1 MADYYE
7 FKDKNDLP
15 IQEEPILVVSPAR
28 SSDELIIREFKNG
41 EFVKGTQIEMEVEE
55 LGLENTELTADIH
68 NKDIYISTDTSG
80 KTMAAF
86 QSHEIFTVE
95 CEGSIDAY
103 EEAMKQVYD
112 DEFDDEFDDELDD

>member
-1 MADYYE
+1 MADYFE
-7 FKDKNDLP
+7 FKNKNDLP
-15 IQEEPILVVSPAR
+15 IQEEPILVVSPAG
-28 SSDELIIREFKNG
+28 SPDELIIREFKNG
-41 EFVKGTQIEMEVEE
+41 EFVKEKQIEMEVEE
-55 LGLENTELTADIH
+55 VGFENTELTADIH

-103 EEAMKQVYD
+103 EEIMQQKFA
-112 DEFDDEFDDELDD
+112 DEFDDELDD

>member
-1 MADYYE
+1 MADYFE
-7 FKDKNDLP
+7 FKNKNDLP
-15 IQEEPILVVSPAR
+15 IQEEPILVVSPAG
-28 SSDELIIREFKNG
+28 SPDELIIREFKNG
-41 EFVKGTQIEMEVEE
+41 EFVKEKQIEMEVEE
-55 LGLENTELTADIH
+55 VGLENTELTADIH

-103 EEAMKQVYD
+103 EEAMKQRY
-112 DEFDDEFDDELDD
+112 DEFDDEFDDDLDD